1 MIQNKIM
8 PELITAAEGVK
19 LSLEYGTITSVDRCI
34 AIREE
39 YEKQTA
45 PNSIRH
51 DELLFLMA
59 AIYDIARIQGIREER
74 SRHNAADQKG
84 GEQ

>member
-1 MIQNKIM
+1 MVQKNHA
-8 PELITAAEGVK
+8 PELISAAEGVK
-19 LSLEYGTITSVDRCI
+19 LSLKYGTIPSVGRCI

-45 PNSIRH
+45 PNRRH

-74 SRHNAADQKG
+74 RRRAADQKG
-84 GEQ
+84 GKQ